1 METSHDANGH
11 PVLFTEEEFREML
24 DKQVKHNDTLQQK
37 LDKSQSELKKARER
51 IKEFD
56 NAVAKMPSVDTDP
69 QELLAQIA
77 LRDSIITCLQQE
89 LALVKAEKNRK
100 KEERPK
106 TGEDSLEQHLLRAKA
121 RSQAIA
127 EQKPPRRRDL
137 ARAAFAR
144 TTFRKLSLTPI
155 LC

>member
-69 QELLAQIA
+69 QELLAQVGEKERHAAESCRIGCVDRCTFCWTSLLNCGCFA
-77 LRDSIITCLQQE
+77 LFAGIVVIWGVVADRPSRQHNHM
-89 LALVKAEKNRK
+89 LA
-100 KEERPK
+100 
-106 TGEDSLEQHLLRAKA
+106 TGAGA
-121 RSQAIA
+121 RQG
-127 EQKPPRRRDL
+127 
-137 ARAAFAR
+137 
-144 TTFRKLSLTPI
+144 
-155 LC
+155 